1 MSVLFGVAGNSDTF
15 TKTVSKASADA
26 PAWLHVIGLDAYEY
40 QCGKGVRVGEAT
52 ARQIGENAAQAGIT
66 LSLHAPY
73 FISLANPDPE
83 TVQKS
88 IGYVTASC
96 RAAQWMGAGRV
107 IVHSGA
113 LMKRTRREALDI
125 AKANLKA
132 ILDACDQQGY
142 GDITL
147 CPETMGKINQLGD
160 LTEVLELCGVDER
173 LVPCVD
179 FGHLYAR
186 SLGELNGADA
196 CKAMLDEMAD
206 ALGEERASRF
216 HSHFSKIAF
225 TPKGGEQ
232 KHLRFSDEGWGPEF
246 RPLAEEI
253 ARRGWSPTFICESSG
268 TQSEDALTMKAI
280 YQEVSRS

>member
-15 TKTVSKASADA
+15 TETVSKASADA
-26 PAWLHVIGLDAYEY
+26 PALLHAIGLDAYEY

-52 ARQIGENAAQAGIT
+52 ARQIGKNAAQAGIR

-83 TVQKS
+83 TVKKS

-96 RAAQWMGAGRV
+96 RAAQWMGADRV
-107 IVHSGA
+107 ILHSGA

-132 ILDACDQQGY
+132 ILAACAEQGFE
-142 GDITL
+142 DVTL

-160 LTEVLELCGVDER
+160 LTEVLELCQVDER

-186 SLGELNGADA
+186 SLGALDGADA

-206 ALGEERASRF
+206 AGAGVSVPQPLLQDRLHSQRRRAE
-216 HSHFSKIAF
+216 ALAL
-225 TPKGGEQ
+225 
-232 KHLRFSDEGWGPEF
+232 LR
-246 RPLAEEI
+246 
-253 ARRGWSPTFICESSG
+253 
-268 TQSEDALTMKAI
+268 
-280 YQEVSRS
+280 

>member
-15 TKTVSKASADA
+15 TETVSKASADA
-26 PAWLHVIGLDAYEY
+26 PAWLHAIGLDAYEY

-96 RAAQWMGAGRV
+96 RAAQWMGADRV
-107 IVHSGA
+107 ILHSGA

-125 AKANLKA
+125 AKTNLKA
-132 ILDACDQQGY
+132 ILAACAEQGFE
-142 GDITL
+142 DVTL

-160 LTEVLELCGVDER
+160 LTEVLELCQVDER

-179 FGHLYAR
+179 W
-186 SLGELNGADA
+186 
-196 CKAMLDEMAD
+196 
-206 ALGEERASRF
+206 
-216 HSHFSKIAF
+216 AF
-225 TPKGGEQ
+225 VCPFPGGTQ
-232 KHLRFSDEGWGPEF
+232 
-246 RPLAEEI
+246 
-253 ARRGWSPTFICESSG
+253 RRGRLQGHAGRDGGRTGGGAGISVPQPLLQDRLHSQRRRAEAP
-268 TQSEDALTMKAI
+268 ALL
-280 YQEVSRS
+280 R

>member
-15 TKTVSKASADA
+15 TETVSKASADA
-26 PAWLHVIGLDAYEY
+26 PAWLHAIGLDAYEY

-52 ARQIGENAAQAGIT
+52 ARQIGKNAAQAGIR

-83 TVQKS
+83 TVKKS

-96 RAAQWMGAGRV
+96 RAAQWWEPIG
-107 IVHSGA
+107 SSSLGA
-113 LMKRTRREALDI
+113 LMKRTRREPWTLQSQSES
-125 AKANLKA
+125 NLGR
-132 ILDACDQQGY
+132 LCGTGVRGCDPLS
-142 GDITL
+142 GDHGEDQ
-147 CPETMGKINQLGD
+147 PAGGSD
-160 LTEVLELCGVDER
+160 PEVLELCQVDER

-186 SLGELNGADA
+186 SLGALDGADA

-268 TQSEDALTMKAI
+268 TQSEDALTMKTI

>member
-15 TKTVSKASADA
+15 TETVSKASADA
-26 PAWLHVIGLDAYEY
+26 PAWLRAIGLDAYEY

-52 ARQIGENAAQAGIT
+52 ARQIGKNAAQAGIR

-83 TVQKS
+83 TVKKS

-96 RAAQWMGAGRV
+96 RAAQWMGADRV
-107 IVHSGA
+107 ILHSGA

-132 ILDACDQQGY
+132 ILAACAEQGFE
-142 GDITL
+142 DVTL

-160 LTEVLELCGVDER
+160 LTEVLELCQVDER

-186 SLGELNGADA
+186 SLGALDGADA
-196 CKAMLDEMAD
+196 CKAMLAKWQTHWGRSGR
-206 ALGEERASRF
+206 LGSTATSPRSPSPPKAASR
-216 HSHFSKIAF
+216 STCASPMRA
-225 TPKGGEQ
+225 GG
-232 KHLRFSDEGWGPEF
+232 R
-246 RPLAEEI
+246 
-253 ARRGWSPTFICESSG
+253 SSG
-268 TQSEDALTMKAI
+268 RWRRRSPDVGGALPLFVNHPAPRARMP
-280 YQEVSRS
+280 

>member
-26 PAWLHVIGLDAYEY
+26 PAWLHAIGLDAYEY

-52 ARQIGENAAQAGIT
+52 ARQIGENAAQVGIT

-147 CPETMGKINQLGD
+147 CPETMGKINQL
-160 LTEVLELCGVDER
+160 
-173 LVPCVD
+173 
-179 FGHLYAR
+179 
-186 SLGELNGADA
+186 
-196 CKAMLDEMAD
+196 DEMAD
-206 ALGEERASRF
+206 ALGEARASRF

-225 TPKGGEQ
+225 TSKGGEQ

>member
-1 MSVLFGVAGNSDTF
+1 MDTLVFLRVGGIFQSLTALQSLGIIPAGQLFGQDTAE
-15 TKTVSKASADA
+15 K
-26 PAWLHVIGLDAYEY
+26 L
-40 QCGKGVRVGEAT
+40 GER
-52 ARQIGENAAQAGIT
+52 ARQAGIS

-160 LTEVLELCGVDER
+160 LTEVLELCGGDER

-206 ALGEERASRF
+206 ALGEARASRF

-232 KHLRFSDEGWGPEF
+232 KHLRFSDQGWGPEF

-253 ARRGWSPTFICESSG
+253 ARRGWSPTLICESSG
-268 TQSEDALTMKAI
+268 SQSEDALTMKAI